1 MMKRLGLALLV
12 ALIATSA
19 AFAQNWSIDAAHSQ
33 IGFSVKHMV
42 ISNVSGK
49 FTDFDGTIVF
59 DGKNLAAGTVDFT
72 VQSKSITTDNERRDT
87 HLRSADFF
95 AVDSFP
101 TLTFKSKKI
110 TVEAGNAFKLTGD
123 LTMRG
128 VTKEVTFDCTFNGT
142 VEAFGGT
149 RAAFSATTTV
159 NRQDFGVSWSKALDN
174 GGLVVSNE
182 VRINIELEVVKA
194 KA

>member
-1 MMKRLGLALLV
+1 MMKRLSLALLV
-12 ALIATSA
+12 ALLAASA
-19 AFAQNWSIDAAHSQ
+19 SFAQNWGIDVAHSQ
-33 IGFSVKHMV
+33 IGFSVRHMV

-59 DGKNLAAGTVDFT
+59 DGKNLAAGTVEFT
-72 VQSKSITTDNERRDT
+72 VQAKSITTDNEKRDG
-87 HLRSADFF
+87 HLRSPDFF

-110 TVEAGNAFKLTGD
+110 TAGADNSFTMTGD

-149 RAAFSATTTV
+149 RAGFTATGAL

-182 VRINIELEVVKA
+182 VKINIELEVVKA

>member
-1 MMKRLGLALLV
+1 MMNRLSLALLV
-12 ALIATSA
+12 ALLTASA
-19 AFAQNWSIDAAHSQ
+19 SFAQTWGIDVAHSQ

-49 FTDFDGTIVF
+49 FTDFDGTIAF
-59 DGKNLAAGTVDFT
+59 DGKNLAAGTVEFT
-72 VQSKSITTDNERRDT
+72 VQAKSITTDNERRDG
-87 HLRSADFF
+87 HLQSPDFF

-110 TVEAGNAFKLTGD
+110 TAGPDNSFKMTGD

-149 RAAFSATTTV
+149 RAGFTATGTI

-182 VRINIELEVVKA
+182 VKVNIELEVVKA